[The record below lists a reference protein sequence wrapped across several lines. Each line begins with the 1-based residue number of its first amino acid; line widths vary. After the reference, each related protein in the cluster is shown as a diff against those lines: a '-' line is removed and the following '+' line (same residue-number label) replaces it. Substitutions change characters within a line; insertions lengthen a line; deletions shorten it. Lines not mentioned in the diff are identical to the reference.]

1 MELQAKGLAA
11 MEDEQIVALYWQ
23 RDERAIR
30 ETDIK
35 YKKFLLSLANNIL
48 NDLRDSEECL
58 NDTYAGAWNAIPP
71 AKPVLLRAFLGTIM
85 RRAAINRFHANRTQ
99 KRVASEFAV
108 SLSELGDFI
117 ADGTDMEREMETK
130 ELAKTISDFVRKL
143 PDRQMYIFIGR
154 FYIAD
159 PLSKLAGELG
169 CSLSTVKREI
179 EAIKKD
185 LRKHL
190 EREGYAL

>member
-1 MELQAKGLAA
+1 MELQTTGVLT
-11 MEDEQIVALYWQ
+11 DEQIVELYWR
-23 RDERAIR
+23 RDESAIR
-30 ETDIK
+30 QTDVK
-35 YKKFLLSLANNIL
+35 YRRFLLSLANNIVR
-48 NDLRDSEECL
+48 DLRDGEECL
-58 NDTYAGAWNAIPP
+58 NDTYNGAWNAIPP
-71 AKPVLLRAFLGTIM
+71 AKPVLLQAFLGKIM
-85 RRAAINRFHANRTQ
+85 RRTAINRFHANRTQ